1 MEISEVT
8 RRLRTFVPTNRN
20 LVKLLVI
27 FTACLTLAGFAL
39 SERLDQ
45 VNRVESSVVNDAD
58 IPRAP
63 DPEKSKAAFNEAVK
77 VFFSARCANCHP
89 AGDIPT
95 QGDEMIPH
103 AQGVTRGKEG
113 KGVYGMT
120 CTTCHQNENL
130 AGEHMPPGTSKD
142 WHMPPA
148 NQKMV
153 FQGLTAGQLCRN
165 FKNPARNGGHK
176 TLRAAMEH
184 IQKKDPL
191 VTWAWNPGNGR
202 TLPPMSFE
210 DFSAKIEEWV
220 AGGGA
225 CPE

>member
-1 MEISEVT
+1 MRTHTLISK
-8 RRLRTFVPTNRN
+8 RN
-20 LVKLLVI
+20 ALKLAVLLLV
-27 FTACLTLAGFAL
+27 TATLAVFAI
-39 SERLDQ
+39 SGGA
-45 VNRVESSVVNDAD
+45 RVDPIESSLINETDIQLAD
-58 IPRAP
+58 
-63 DPEKSKAAFNEAVK
+63 DPVKARAAFNEAVK

-95 QGDEMIPH
+95 QGDEMVPH
-103 AQGVTRGKEG
+103 TMAVTRGKDG
-113 KGVYGMT
+113 HGVYGQK
-120 CTTCHQNENL
+120 CSTCHQLENL
-130 AGEHMPPGTSKD
+130 PGEHMPPGTSKE

-148 NQKMV
+148 DQKMV

-165 FKNPARNGGHK
+165 FKNPATNGGHK
-176 TLRAAMEH
+176 TLREAMDH

-191 VTWAWNPGNGR
+191 VTWGWEPGNGR

-220 AGGGA
+220 SNGGA